1 LCGKGN
7 LLENVV
13 INLGGCFFGIIFYA
27 QFVCDFP
34 IFKFNSEELA
44 GWGWEI

>member
-1 LCGKGN
+1 MCGIGN
-7 LLENVV
+7 LLKKGV
-13 INLGGCFFGIIFYA
+13 INLGGCFFGKPYSA

-34 IFKFNSEELA
+34 VFKFNSERSA